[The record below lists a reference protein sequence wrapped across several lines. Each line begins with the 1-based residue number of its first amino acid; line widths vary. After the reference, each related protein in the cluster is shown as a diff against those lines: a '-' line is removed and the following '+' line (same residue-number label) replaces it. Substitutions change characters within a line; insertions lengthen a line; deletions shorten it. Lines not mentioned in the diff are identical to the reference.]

1 MEGLVHLASIIPSS
15 TASVERIFSLMNSLC
30 TPKRNRISQ
39 ASLDA
44 VMRICLEEVVSQ
56 ERLNRKMDTI
66 KKKVLYQSSQKFT

>member
-15 TASVERIFSLMNSLC
+15 TASVERISSLMNSLC

-44 VMRICLEEVVSQ
+44 VMRICLEEEVISQ
-56 ERLNRKMDTI
+56 ERLNKIIENFKNNGKRSI
-66 KKKVLYQSSQKFT
+66 VP

>member
-44 VMRICLEEVVSQ
+44 VMRICLEEEVISQ
-56 ERLNRKMDTI
+56 ERLNRIIENFKNNGKRSI
-66 KKKVLYQSSQKFT
+66 VP

>member
-1 MEGLVHLASIIPSS
+1 MEGLVHLASIIPSK

-44 VMRICLEEVVSQ
+44 VMRICLEEVISQ
-56 ERLNRKMDTI
+56 ERLNKIIENFKNNGKRSI
-66 KKKVLYQSSQKFT
+66 VP

>member
-1 MEGLVHLASIIPSS
+1 MEGLVHLASIIPSK

-44 VMRICLEEVVSQ
+44 VMRICLEEEVISQ
-56 ERLNRKMDTI
+56 ERLNKIIENFKNNGKRSI
-66 KKKVLYQSSQKFT
+66 VP

>member
-44 VMRICLEEVVSQ
+44 VMGICLEEEVISQ
-56 ERLNRKMDTI
+56 ERLNRIIENFKNNGKRSI
-66 KKKVLYQSSQKFT
+66 VP

>member
-44 VMRICLEEVVSQ
+44 VMRICLEEEVISQ
-56 ERLNRKMDTI
+56 ERLNRIIENFKNNGKRNI
-66 KKKVLYQSSQKFT
+66 VP

>member
-1 MEGLVHLASIIPSS
+1 MEGLVHLASIIPSK

-44 VMRICLEEVVSQ
+44 VMRICLEEEVISQ
-56 ERLNRKMDTI
+56 ERLNKLIENFKNNGKRSI
-66 KKKVLYQSSQKFT
+66 VP

>member
-44 VMRICLEEVVSQ
+44 VMRICLEEEVISQ
-56 ERLNRKMDTI
+56 ERLNRIIENFKTNGKRSI
-66 KKKVLYQSSQKFT
+66 VP

>member
-44 VMRICLEEVVSQ
+44 VMKICLEEEVISQ
-56 ERLNRKMDTI
+56 ERLNRIIENFKNNGKRSI
-66 KKKVLYQSSQKFT
+66 VP

>member
-1 MEGLVHLASIIPSS
+1 MEGLVNLASIIPSS

-44 VMRICLEEVVSQ
+44 VMRICLEEEVISQ
-56 ERLNRKMDTI
+56 ERLNRIIENFKTNGKRSI
-66 KKKVLYQSSQKFT
+66 VP

>member
-15 TASVERIFSLMNSLC
+15 TASVERIFSLMNSIC

-44 VMRICLEEVVSQ
+44 VMRISLEEEVISQ
-56 ERLNRKMDTI
+56 ERLNRIIENFKNNGKRSI
-66 KKKVLYQSSQKFT
+66 VP

>member
-44 VMRICLEEVVSQ
+44 VMRICLEEEVISQ
-56 ERLNRKMDTI
+56 ERLNRIIENFKNNGKRSI
-66 KKKVLYQSSQKFT
+66 VL

>member
-1 MEGLVHLASIIPSS
+1 MEGLVNLASIIPSS

-44 VMRICLEEVVSQ
+44 VMRICLEEEVISQ
-56 ERLNRKMDTI
+56 ERLNRIIENFKNNGKRSI
-66 KKKVLYQSSQKFT
+66 VP

>member
-44 VMRICLEEVVSQ
+44 VMRISLEEEVISQ
-56 ERLNRKMDTI
+56 ERLYRIIESFKNNGKRSI
-66 KKKVLYQSSQKFT
+66 VP